1 MKLIIGGT
9 ALALLLSGASLYAQ
23 EPDKDKPK
31 EEPKKE
37 ESAKPAPAK
46 KQEPPKQ
53 EGKRDE
59 RSKPEAAKPQPKPEE
74 RNQPARQ
81 QDHPVQQQQQQR
93 TETRRNS
100 PESRNAQQ
108 HTNAPAHRQPDEK
121 FRAQIGRE
129 HHFHVSRSEDRRVS
143 YGGYY
148 FTYGEGWPSDWDYND
163 DVYID
168 YLDGQYYLIDLR
180 HPGVRLLLVVTT
192 NVSAS

>member
-1 MKLIIGGT
+1 MKLIIGST
-9 ALALLLSGASLYAQ
+9 ALALLLFGASLYGQ

-53 EGKRDE
+53 EEKA
-59 RSKPEAAKPQPKPEE
+59 KPEPAKQQPKPEE

-93 TETRRNS
+93 TETRTETRTDA
-100 PESRNAQQ
+100 RTVQQ
-108 HTNAPAHRQPDEK
+108 HNNNQAHRQPDEK

-129 HHFHVSRSEDRRVS
+129 HHFRVTRSEDRRVS

-148 FTYGEGWPSDWDYND
+148 FTYSEAWPSDWDYND

-168 YLDGQYYLIDLR
+168 YLDGQYYLIDPR
-180 HPGVRLLLVVTT
+180 HSGVRLLLVV
-192 NVSAS
+192 AD

>member
-1 MKLIIGGT
+1 MKLIIGST

-37 ESAKPAPAK
+37 EAAKPAPER

-53 EGKRDE
+53 EEKA
-59 RSKPEAAKPQPKPEE
+59 KPEPARQQPKPEE
-74 RNQPARQ
+74 RN
-81 QDHPVQQQQQQR
+81 HPQQQQTDTR
-93 TETRRNS
+93 TVTKTDTRTVEHNNTQAR
-100 PESRNAQQ
+100 
-108 HTNAPAHRQPDEK
+108 HVPDEK

-129 HHFHVSRSEDRRVS
+129 HHFHVTRSEDRRIS

-148 FTYGEGWPSDWDYND
+148 FTYGEAWPSGWDYND

-168 YLDGQYYLIDLR
+168 YADGQYYLIDLR
-180 HPGVRLLLVVTT
+180 HPGVRLLLVV
-192 NVSAS
+192 AD

>member
-1 MKLIIGGT
+1 MKLIIGST

-31 EEPKKE
+31 DEPKKE
-37 ESAKPAPAK
+37 EAAKPAAAK

-53 EGKRDE
+53 EE
-59 RSKPEAAKPQPKPEE
+59 RAKPEPAKPQPKPEE

-81 QDHPVQQQQQQR
+81 QDHPVQQPQQQQH
-93 TETRRNS
+93 S
-100 PESRNAQQ
+100 DSRNVQPQHAQ
-108 HTNAPAHRQPDEK
+108 AHRQPDEK

-129 HHFHVSRSEDRRVS
+129 HHFRVTRSEDRRIS

-148 FTYGEGWPSDWDYND
+148 FTYGEAWPSGWDYND

-168 YLDGQYYLIDLR
+168 YIDGQYYLIDVR
-180 HPGVRLLLVVTT
+180 HPGVRLSLVV
-192 NVSAS
+192 AD